1 MQNLV
6 IVESPAKSKTIQG
19 YLGKDFVVKS
29 SMGHIRTLA
38 DKEFEG
44 EITKKYTPTYE
55 VLPEKK
61 KVVLELKKDVKNA
74 QTVWLATDEDRE
86 GEAIAWHLFDELKLK
101 EANTRRIVFHEITK
115 DAIQKAVAS
124 PRNIDLNL
132 VDAQQAR
139 SVLDKIVGFEL
150 SPVLWRKV
158 KNGLSAGRVQSVT
171 VRLVV
176 EKERDIQ
183 AFKPTSYYK
192 IVAVFTDGNKSFRAE
207 LKRNFATK
215 EETLDFLELCKKATF
230 KITKVE
236 TNQGKRTPAPPFTT
250 STLQQEASRKLGFSV
265 SQTMRVAQTLYEAGK
280 ITYMRTDSVNLSDLA
295 LATTKA
301 EVISI
306 AGNKYHKLRKYTTKI
321 KGAQEA
327 HEAIRPTYMNTS
339 EIDGTTQEKRLYSLI
354 WKRTIASQMAD
365 ALIEKTNVEIA
376 VSSSKEVFVA
386 TGEVIKFDG
395 FLKVYMESRDDDQ
408 DDTSEQ
414 GENLLPSL
422 KTGQSL
428 DRQDLTATQTYTR
441 PPFRYSEASL
451 VKKLEELGIGRP
463 STYAPTISTIQNRGY
478 VEKKD
483 IPVEKQETTI
493 ITLKKDSI
501 KEEIKASKTTFDK
514 GKLVPT
520 DIGMVVNDFLI
531 ENFPQI
537 LDYGFTANIEGDFDN
552 IAEGKMNWRDELIS
566 FYEKF
571 HPEVDKAV
579 KKAGKTTGE
588 RFLGNDPK
596 TGRPVFVRIG
606 RFGTLAQ
613 IGDSKDE
620 EKPVFA
626 AMQKGQSL
634 ETITLEEAL
643 ELFKLPLHLGSYQGK
658 ELIVATGRFGAYL
671 KFGDT
676 NISLPKGE
684 NPLEMTFEKAVELVE
699 KPRLP
704 ITVGKHE
711 NEDVIVAAGRF
722 GAYIKFGAINVS
734 IPRGENPF
742 EITLERAVEL
752 IKNKT
757 EGKTATNT
765 EIKVF
770 ENEDIRVL
778 NGRYG
783 AYISHAKKNYKI
795 PKDLVPE
802 QITLEQAKEIVS
814 GEPAAKRKSF
824 KKSTK

>member
-44 EITKKYTPTYE
+44 EITKKYRPTYE

-61 KVVLELKKDVKNA
+61 KVVSELKKDVKNA

-86 GEAIAWHLFDELKLK
+86 GEAIAWHLFDELKLS

-183 AFKPTSYYK
+183 AFKATSYYK
-192 IVAVFTDGNKSFRAE
+192 VLAIFTDGNKSFRAE

-295 LATTKA
+295 LATAKTEILA
-301 EVISI
+301 N
-306 AGNKYHKLRKYTTKI
+306 AGEQYHKMRRYATKS

-327 HEAIRPTYMNTS
+327 HEAIRPTYMNMG
-339 EIDGTTQEKRLYSLI
+339 EIDGTAQEKRLYNLI

-376 VSSSKEVFVA
+376 VSSSKEMFVA

-395 FLKVYMESRDDDQ
+395 FLKVYMESHDDEQ
-408 DDTSEQ
+408 DDNAEQ

-422 KTGQSL
+422 KIGQSL
-428 DRQDLTATQTYTR
+428 DRQDITATQTYTR

-483 IPVEKQETTI
+483 IPVERQETNI
-493 ITLKKDSI
+493 ITLKKESI
-501 KEEIKASKTTFDK
+501 KEETKASKTTADK

-520 DIGMVVNDFLI
+520 DIGIVVNDFLI
-531 ENFPQI
+531 ENFPRI
-537 LDYGFTANIEGDFDN
+537 LDYGFTADIEGDFDD

-613 IGDSKDE
+613 IGDGKDD

-643 ELFKLPLHLGSYQGK
+643 ELFKLPLHLGFHQGK
-658 ELIVATGRFGAYL
+658 ELIVTTGRFGAYL

-722 GAYIKFGAINVS
+722 GAYIKFGTTNVS
-734 IPRGENPF
+734 IPKGENPF
-742 EITLERAVEL
+742 EITLDRAVEL

-795 PKDLVPE
+795 PQNIVPE

>member
-44 EITKKYTPTYE
+44 EITKKYRPTYE

-61 KVVLELKKDVKNA
+61 KVVSELKKDVKNA

-86 GEAIAWHLFDELKLK
+86 GEAIAWHLFDELKLS

-183 AFKPTSYYK
+183 AFKATSYYK
-192 IVAVFTDGNKSFRAE
+192 VVAVFTDGNKSFRAE

-215 EETLDFLELCKKATF
+215 EETLAFLELCKKATF

-295 LATTKA
+295 LATAKTEILA
-301 EVISI
+301 N
-306 AGNKYHKLRKYTTKI
+306 AGEKYHKMRRYATKS

-327 HEAIRPTYMNTS
+327 HEAIRPTYMNVS
-339 EIDGTTQEKRLYSLI
+339 EIDGTAQEKRLYNLI

-376 VSSSKEVFVA
+376 VSSSKDMFVA

-395 FLKVYMESRDDDQ
+395 FLKVYMESRDDEQ
-408 DDTSEQ
+408 DDATEQ

-422 KTGQSL
+422 KIGQSL
-428 DRQDLTATQTYTR
+428 DRQDITATQTYTR

-483 IPVEKQETTI
+483 IPVEKQETNI
-493 ITLKKDSI
+493 IILKKESI
-501 KEEIKASKTTFDK
+501 KEETKASKTTADK

-531 ENFPQI
+531 ENFPRI
-537 LDYGFTANIEGDFDN
+537 LDYGFTADIEGNFDD

-613 IGDSKDE
+613 IGDGKDD

-643 ELFKLPLHLGSYQGK
+643 ELFKLPLHLGLHQGK
-658 ELIVATGRFGAYL
+658 ELIVTTGRFGAYL

-722 GAYIKFGAINVS
+722 GAYIKFGTTNVS
-734 IPRGENPF
+734 IPKGENPF

-795 PKDLVPE
+795 PQNIVPE

>member
-44 EITKKYTPTYE
+44 EITKKYIPTYE

-61 KVVLELKKDVKNA
+61 KVVSELKKDVKNA

-183 AFKPTSYYK
+183 AFKATSYYK
-192 IVAVFTDGNKSFRAE
+192 VVAVFTDGNKSFRAE

-215 EETLDFLELCKKATF
+215 EETLAFLELCKKATF
-230 KITKVE
+230 EITKVE

-295 LATTKA
+295 LATAKTEILA
-301 EVISI
+301 N
-306 AGNKYHKLRKYTTKI
+306 AGEKYHKMRRYSTKS

-327 HEAIRPTYMNTS
+327 HEAIRPTYMNVS
-339 EIDGTTQEKRLYSLI
+339 EIDGTAQEKRLYNLI

-376 VSSSKEVFVA
+376 VSSSKDMFVA

-395 FLKVYMESRDDDQ
+395 FLKVYMESRDDEQ
-408 DDTSEQ
+408 DDATEQ

-422 KTGQSL
+422 KIGQLL
-428 DRQDLTATQTYTR
+428 DRQDITATQTYTR

-483 IPVEKQETTI
+483 IPVEKQETNI
-493 ITLKKDSI
+493 ITLKKENI
-501 KEEIKASKTTFDK
+501 KEETKASKTTADK

-531 ENFPQI
+531 ENFPRI
-537 LDYGFTANIEGDFDN
+537 LDYGFTADIEGNFDD
-552 IAEGKMNWRDELIS
+552 IAEGKMNWRDELIN

-613 IGDSKDE
+613 IGDGKDD

-643 ELFKLPLHLGSYQGK
+643 ELFKLPLHLGLHQGK
-658 ELIVATGRFGAYL
+658 ELIVTTGRFGAYL

-722 GAYIKFGAINVS
+722 GAYIKFGTTNVS
-734 IPRGENPF
+734 IPKGENPF

-757 EGKTATNT
+757 EGKTASNT

-795 PKDLVPE
+795 PQNIVPE

-814 GEPAAKRKSF
+814 GKPAAKRKSF

>member
-61 KVVLELKKDVKNA
+61 KVVSELKKDVKNA

-493 ITLKKDSI
+493 ITLKKESI

>member
-44 EITKKYTPTYE
+44 EITKKYIPTYE

-61 KVVLELKKDVKNA
+61 KVVSELKKDVKNA

-183 AFKPTSYYK
+183 AFKATSYYK
-192 IVAVFTDGNKSFRAE
+192 VVAVFTDGNKSFRAE

-215 EETLDFLELCKKATF
+215 EETLAFLELCKKATF

-295 LATTKA
+295 LATAKTEILA
-301 EVISI
+301 N
-306 AGNKYHKLRKYTTKI
+306 AGEKYHKMRRYATKS

-327 HEAIRPTYMNTS
+327 HEAIRPTYMNVS
-339 EIDGTTQEKRLYSLI
+339 EIDGTAQEKRLYNLI

-376 VSSSKEVFVA
+376 VSSSKDMFVA

-395 FLKVYMESRDDDQ
+395 FLKVYMESRDDEQ
-408 DDTSEQ
+408 DDTTEQ

-422 KTGQSL
+422 KIGQSL
-428 DRQDLTATQTYTR
+428 DRQDITATQTYTR

-483 IPVEKQETTI
+483 IPVEKQETNI
-493 ITLKKDSI
+493 ITLKKESI
-501 KEEIKASKTTFDK
+501 KEETKASKTTADK

-531 ENFPQI
+531 ENFPRI
-537 LDYGFTANIEGDFDN
+537 LDYGFTADIEGNFDD
-552 IAEGKMNWRDELIS
+552 IAEGKMNWRDELIN

-613 IGDSKDE
+613 IGDGKDD

-643 ELFKLPLHLGSYQGK
+643 ELFKLPLHLGLHQGK
-658 ELIVATGRFGAYL
+658 ELVVTTGRFGAYL

-722 GAYIKFGAINVS
+722 GAYIKFGTTNVS
-734 IPRGENPF
+734 IPKGENPF

-757 EGKTATNT
+757 EGKTASNT
-765 EIKVF
+765 EIKAF

-795 PKDLVPE
+795 PQDIVPE

>member
-61 KVVLELKKDVKNA
+61 KVVSELKKDVKNA

-115 DAIQKAVAS
+115 DAIQKAVAL

-483 IPVEKQETTI
+483 ILVEKQETTI
-493 ITLKKDSI
+493 ITLKKESI

-566 FYEKF
+566 FYGKF

>member
-61 KVVLELKKDVKNA
+61 KVVSELKKDVKNA

-493 ITLKKDSI
+493 ITLTKDSI

>member
-44 EITKKYTPTYE
+44 EITKKYIPTYE

-61 KVVLELKKDVKNA
+61 KVVSELKKDVKNA

-183 AFKPTSYYK
+183 AFKATSYYK
-192 IVAVFTDGNKSFRAE
+192 VVAVFTDGNKSFRAE

-215 EETLDFLELCKKATF
+215 EETLAFLELCKKATF

-295 LATTKA
+295 LATAKTEILA
-301 EVISI
+301 N
-306 AGNKYHKLRKYTTKI
+306 AGEKYHKMRRYATKS

-327 HEAIRPTYMNTS
+327 HEAIRPTYMNVS
-339 EIDGTTQEKRLYSLI
+339 EIDGTAQEKRLYNLI

-376 VSSSKEVFVA
+376 VSSSKDMFVA

-395 FLKVYMESRDDDQ
+395 FLKVYMESRDDEQ
-408 DDTSEQ
+408 DDATEQ

-422 KTGQSL
+422 KIGQSL
-428 DRQDLTATQTYTR
+428 DRQDITATQTYTR

-483 IPVEKQETTI
+483 IPVERQETNI
-493 ITLKKDSI
+493 ITLKKESI
-501 KEEIKASKTTFDK
+501 KEETKASKTTADK

-531 ENFPQI
+531 ENFPRI
-537 LDYGFTANIEGDFDN
+537 LDYGFTADIEGNFDD
-552 IAEGKMNWRDELIS
+552 IAEGKMNWRDELIN

-613 IGDSKDE
+613 IGDGKDD

-643 ELFKLPLHLGSYQGK
+643 ELFKLPLHLGLHQGK
-658 ELIVATGRFGAYL
+658 ELVVTTGRFGAYL

-722 GAYIKFGAINVS
+722 GAYIKFGTTNVS
-734 IPRGENPF
+734 IPKGENPF

-757 EGKTATNT
+757 EGKTASNT

-795 PKDLVPE
+795 PQDIVPE

-814 GEPAAKRKSF
+814 GKPAAKRKSF